1 MICATVYDQQP
12 QAMKSTHH
20 RPARPG
26 IFTWAPAMVAI
37 ALAATPL
44 AAQNRLYVEGPDH
57 NFHMVVRVTGGQPY
71 VLENGRATPVDGDRF
86 ALKKVDEYLPILIK
100 VTDQAQSSSSQQL
113 AATDD
118 NRNNELR
125 YRAKFESADALDDV
139 FLALEIEITNVG
151 KRIFVFGVGRLEAR
165 TPKLVEVV
173 APLGHYLGA
182 NDSTLHVFVGSGE
195 VLQSEMPESYREAQ
209 LDHLVANRVASL
221 KPAAPRPLFGAMPVY
236 PESLR
241 STGLKGSA
249 VVTLTIDA
257 AGKVVDPVVARASEP
272 PFGAEA
278 LAAVRGWRFVPRVV
292 DGRPVETRVSI
303 RIDFDAPPAPN
314 R

>member
-1 MICATVYDQQP
+1 MYDQP
-12 QAMKSTHH
+12 PNAMNHTRH
-20 RPARPG
+20 RSSRLRIHP
-26 IFTWAPAMVAI
+26 WAIAALGL

-44 AAQNRLYVEGPDH
+44 AAQNRLYVEGADH
-57 NFHMVVRVTGGQPY
+57 NFHAVVKVTGGQPY

-86 ALKKVDEYLPILIK
+86 ALKKVDEYLPVFLK
-100 VTDQAQSSSSQQL
+100 VTDQVQSASSQQL

-118 NRNNELR
+118 NHNNELR
-125 YRAKFESADALDDV
+125 YRAKFESTDPLDDV

-151 KRIFVFGVGRLEAR
+151 KTIFVSGIGRLEAR

-182 NDSTLHVFVGSGE
+182 NGVTLHVFAGGGE

-209 LDHLVANRVASL
+209 LDHLVANRVANL
-221 KPAAPRPLFGAMPVY
+221 KAAAPRPLFGAMPEY
-236 PESLR
+236 PEALR
-241 STGLKGSA
+241 LSGLKGSA

-257 AGKVVDPVVARASEP
+257 AGRVVDPVVARASEP
-272 PFGAEA
+272 PFGVEA

-292 DGRPVETRVSI
+292 DSRAVDTRVSI
-303 RIDFDAPPAPN
+303 PIEFDAPPVPG